1 MYLFIN
7 LCALNICLS
16 LHFIVYT
23 FHWCTVYASIIL
35 FLVCIY
41 VLLMVSGVTTD
52 VHASDGEVVKY
63 IDVHAS
69 FVEEVRWCTC
79 KLLDEE
85 VHWCTCMFWVKKYID
100 VHVSCWWRS
109 TLMYMWVVGE
119 EVHWCTCKFCWWR
132 STLMY
137 RQVVGEEVHQCPCK
151 FCWQRI
157 KLMYMQAVMKKY
169 TDVQASCGEEAH
181 WCTCGLWWRNR
192 TSFLS
197 WVCVPKADVTRFRVK
212 LGRTDVNKNSFFPR
226 TVRD

>member
-16 LHFIVYT
+16 LHCVHFPLMYSVRLHYTLFGVYLC
-23 FHWCTVYASIIL
+23 FVN
-35 FLVCIY
+35 
-41 VLLMVSGVTTD
+41 
-52 VHASDGEVVKY
+52 GEWSN
-63 IDVHAS
+63 H
-69 FVEEVRWCTC
+69 WCTC
-79 KLLDEE
+79 K
-85 VHWCTCMFWVKKYID
+85 
-100 VHVSCWWRS
+100 WWWS
-109 TLMYMWVVGE
+109 GK
-119 EVHWCTCKFCWWR
+119 VHWCTCKFCWWR